1 MDDPF
6 QGELTD
12 LRARSLHRR
21 LRQMQTAADG
31 TVELAE
37 RGRLAN
43 FASNDYLGL
52 ADDPLLRNAAKAA
65 IDQYGVGAGASRLV
79 SGTRPAHTRLEEKIA
94 RFKGTEA
101 ALTFSSGYA
110 TALGV
115 LPALVDKHDVLILDK
130 LCHASL
136 VDAARASRAVL
147 RVFPHNALGK
157 LEDHLQWARREHSDA
172 RVIVVTEA
180 VFSMDGDRAP
190 LAEIVELKQQHGAL
204 LMVDEAHSVGVIGRN
219 GRGLAHELGLAGKI
233 DIHMGTLSK
242 ALGVSGGYLCGR
254 RSLIDLLIN
263 RARSF
268 IFSTAQPPALAAAAE
283 AAIDFLLTDE
293 GERRRLALWQNIRL
307 LASQLP
313 PTARRGFRP
322 TAAPQGRRQ
331 RHFPVD
337 RRWRGGS
344 RGFLLLAGKEG
355 IFRPG
360 DPLSHGGQRLGAPAV
375 DGDGPPSARANH
387 GAGPGHGGT
396 GADGKLTPP
405 SPARGPPAA
414 LTQSL
419 ILAGNSWQRTDRSSS
434 PAAEKKPISPSSP
447 QAQTSCAPPSR

>member
-6 QGELTD
+6 QSELSD

-31 TVELAE
+31 TVELTE
-37 RGRLAN
+37 RGRLVN

-52 ADDPLLRNAAKAA
+52 ADDPRLRDAAKAA
-65 IDQYGVGAGASRLV
+65 IDRHGVGAGASRLV
-79 SGTRPAHTRLEEKIA
+79 SGTRAAHTRLEETIA
-94 RFKGTEA
+94 RFKGAEA

-115 LPALVDKHDVLILDK
+115 LPALADKHDVLILDK

-157 LEDHLQWARREHSDA
+157 LEDHLQWARREHPDA
-172 RVIVVTEA
+172 RIIVVTEA

-190 LAEIVELKQQHGAL
+190 LAGLVELKNQHGAL
-204 LMVDEAHSVGVIGRN
+204 LMVDEAHSMGVIGRH
-219 GRGLAHELGLAGKI
+219 GRGLAHELGLAGQV

-254 RSLIDLLIN
+254 RSLIDLLVN

-283 AAIDFLLTDE
+283 AALDFLLTDE

-313 PTARRGFRP
+313 PPPGAGSDQSPRRQDGGSAIFPWIVGGEAEAVDFSGWLAKKGFFCPAIRYPTVAKGSARLRLTVTARHQP
-322 TAAPQGRRQ
+322 EQIMALGRAMGELVRM
-331 RHFPVD
+331 
-337 RRWRGGS
+337 
-344 RGFLLLAGKEG
+344 A
-355 IFRPG
+355 I
-360 DPLSHGGQRLGAPAV
+360 
-375 DGDGPPSARANH
+375 
-387 GAGPGHGGT
+387 
-396 GADGKLTPP
+396 
-405 SPARGPPAA
+405 
-414 LTQSL
+414 
-419 ILAGNSWQRTDRSSS
+419 
-434 PAAEKKPISPSSP
+434 
-447 QAQTSCAPPSR
+447 

>member
-6 QGELTD
+6 QSELND

-21 LRQMQTAADG
+21 LRQMQTTADG

-37 RGRLAN
+37 RGRLTN

-52 ADDPLLRNAAKAA
+52 ADDPLLREAAKAA
-65 IDQYGVGAGASRLV
+65 IDRYGVGAGASRLV
-79 SGTRPAHTRLEEKIA
+79 SGTRPAHTQLEEKIA

-136 VDAARASRAVL
+136 VDAARTSRAVL

-157 LEDHLQWARREHSDA
+157 LEDHLQWARREHPDA
-172 RVIVVTEA
+172 RVIIVTEA

-190 LAEIVELKQQHGAL
+190 LAELVELKQAHNAL
-204 LMVDEAHSVGVIGRN
+204 LMVDEAHSVGVIGRH
-219 GRGLAHELGLAGKI
+219 GRGLAHELGLAGTI

-254 RSLIDLLIN
+254 RSLIDLLVN

-283 AAIDFLLTDE
+283 AALDFLLTDE

-313 PTARRGFRP
+313 PPPGADSEPSPRRKDGGSAIFPWIVGGEAEAVDFSGWLAKKGFFCPAIRYPTVARGSARLRLTVTARHQP
-322 TAAPQGRRQ
+322 EQIMALGR
-331 RHFPVD
+331 
-337 RRWRGGS
+337 
-344 RGFLLLAGKEG
+344 A
-355 IFRPG
+355 
-360 DPLSHGGQRLGAPAV
+360 LGE
-375 DGDGPPSARANH
+375 
-387 GAGPGHGGT
+387 
-396 GADGKLTPP
+396 LT
-405 SPARGPPAA
+405 
-414 LTQSL
+414 
-419 ILAGNSWQRTDRSSS
+419 RT
-434 PAAEKKPISPSSP
+434 IG
-447 QAQTSCAPPSR
+447 

>member
-6 QGELTD
+6 QSELRD

-37 RGRLAN
+37 RGTLAN

-52 ADDPLLRNAAKAA
+52 ADDPILRDAAKAA
-65 IDQYGVGAGASRLV
+65 VDRYGVGSGASRLV

-115 LPALVDKHDVLILDK
+115 LPALADKQDVLILDK

-136 VDAARASRAVL
+136 IDAARTSRAVI

-157 LEDHLQWARREHSDA
+157 LEDHLQWARREHPDA

-190 LAEIVELKQQHGAL
+190 LAGLVELKRQHNAL

-219 GRGLAHELGLAGKI
+219 GRGLAHELGLAGQI
-233 DIHMGTLSK
+233 DIHMGTMSK
-242 ALGVSGGYLCGR
+242 ALGVSGGYVCGR

-268 IFSTAQPPALAAAAE
+268 IFSTAQPPALAAAVE
-283 AAIDFLLTDE
+283 AALDFLLTDE

-313 PTARRGFRP
+313 PPPGAGSDQPPGRKDGGSAIFPWIVGGEADAVDFSSWLAKKGFFCPAIRYPTVAKGSARLRLTVTARHQPGQIM
-322 TAAPQGRRQ
+322 ALGR
-331 RHFPVD
+331 
-337 RRWRGGS
+337 
-344 RGFLLLAGKEG
+344 A
-355 IFRPG
+355 
-360 DPLSHGGQRLGAPAV
+360 LGELV
-375 DGDGPPSARANH
+375 
-387 GAGPGHGGT
+387 
-396 GADGKLTPP
+396 
-405 SPARGPPAA
+405 
-414 LTQSL
+414 
-419 ILAGNSWQRTDRSSS
+419 RT
-434 PAAEKKPISPSSP
+434 
-447 QAQTSCAPPSR
+447 TS

>member
-52 ADDPLLRNAAKAA
+52 ADDPLLRDAAKAA

-157 LEDHLQWARREHSDA
+157 LEDHLQWARREHPDA

-190 LAEIVELKQQHGAL
+190 LAEMVELKQQHDAL
-204 LMVDEAHSVGVIGRN
+204 LMVDEAHSVGVIGQN

-268 IFSTAQPPALAAAAE
+268 IFSTAQPPGLAAAAE

-293 GERRRLALWQNIRL
+293 GERRRLTLWQNIRL

-313 PTARRGFRP
+313 PPPGADSEPPPRRKDGGSAIFPWIVGGEAEAVDFSSWLAKKGFFAPAIRYPTVAKGSARLRLTVTARHQP
-322 TAAPQGRRQ
+322 EQIMALGR
-331 RHFPVD
+331 
-337 RRWRGGS
+337 
-344 RGFLLLAGKEG
+344 A
-355 IFRPG
+355 
-360 DPLSHGGQRLGAPAV
+360 LGELV
-375 DGDGPPSARANH
+375 
-387 GAGPGHGGT
+387 
-396 GADGKLTPP
+396 
-405 SPARGPPAA
+405 
-414 LTQSL
+414 
-419 ILAGNSWQRTDRSSS
+419 RTVG
-434 PAAEKKPISPSSP
+434 
-447 QAQTSCAPPSR
+447 

>member
-6 QGELTD
+6 QGELSD

-21 LRQMQTAADG
+21 LRQMQTAADS

-52 ADDPLLRNAAKAA
+52 ADDPVLRDAAKAA
-65 IDQYGVGAGASRLV
+65 IDRDGVGAGASRLV

-147 RVFPHNALGK
+147 RVFPHNALAK
-157 LEDHLQWARREHSDA
+157 LEDHLQWARREHPDA

-190 LAEIVELKQQHGAL
+190 LAGIVELKQQHGAL

-313 PTARRGFRP
+313 PPPGAGSDQPPRRKDGGSAIFPWIVGGEAEAVDFSSWLAKKGFFAPAIRYPTVAKGSARLRLTVTARHRP
-322 TAAPQGRRQ
+322 EQIMALGRAL
-331 RHFPVD
+331 
-337 RRWRGGS
+337 GE
-344 RGFLLLAGKEG
+344 LARTVEG
-355 IFRPG
+355 
-360 DPLSHGGQRLGAPAV
+360 
-375 DGDGPPSARANH
+375 
-387 GAGPGHGGT
+387 
-396 GADGKLTPP
+396 
-405 SPARGPPAA
+405 
-414 LTQSL
+414 
-419 ILAGNSWQRTDRSSS
+419 
-434 PAAEKKPISPSSP
+434 
-447 QAQTSCAPPSR
+447 